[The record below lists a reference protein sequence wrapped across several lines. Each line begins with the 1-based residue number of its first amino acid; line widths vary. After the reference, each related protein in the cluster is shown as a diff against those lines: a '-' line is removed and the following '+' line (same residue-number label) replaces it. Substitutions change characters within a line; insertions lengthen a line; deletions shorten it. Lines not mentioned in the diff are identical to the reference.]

1 MIANAIGSVAMTF
14 ASSLKGTV
22 TPWDWIA
29 AAVAGTA
36 TMVATI
42 ASIKSA
48 TSGYAEGGMIPGNS
62 YSGDNQL
69 ARVNAGEIILNRA
82 QQSNV
87 AAALEN
93 PAQAA
98 PANRPS
104 FVRGQDIYLGLNN
117 YLRASGRGQLIT
129 SRQ

>member
-1 MIANAIGSVAMTF
+1 MIST
-14 ASSLKGTV
+14 
-22 TPWDWIA
+22 IA
-29 AAVAGTA
+29 A
-36 TMVATI
+36 I
-42 ASIKSA
+42 HSA
-48 TSGYAEGGMIPGNS
+48 TGYAEGGMIPGNS

-98 PANRPS
+98 PASRQS